1 MQLDEIKQH
10 ITSLDAADLD
20 KYYQRFSGEQGNGD
34 LEKFIHY
41 LYASGKISKSELKE
55 VVSLS
60 MVELSGVDNLKT
72 LKIHSSGQTHDAKPV
87 PEQNDNYP
95 IVESIDAGAM
105 GEISI
110 ARDKELGRNVAYKQ
124 IHMEIAT
131 DPNLVGRFYQEA
143 QIIAQLDHPNIVPIY
158 CMQISSGRVGY
169 IMKLIQG
176 ETLKEIIGEARKQ
189 IDDTGTIDEAHSL
202 PILLDHFLKIC
213 DAIHYAHRKGV
224 IHRDLKPV
232 NVMVGKFH
240 EVYVMDWGIS
250 KLITA
255 DKIVGG
261 EKTRKI
267 SYTKGGDSA
276 YEATEKGQILG
287 TPNYMSPEQACGMV
301 DTLDHKSDQF
311 SLGLIL
317 YELVTLEKA
326 IRGGSLLEIM
336 ENATRGQISPMQHY
350 SKKYK
355 VPAELA
361 AIIRKAT
368 SLEPE
373 QRFASVDELARDIR
387 HYIRGEPIV
396 ARKENLLRRAARSI
410 SNHIPLVLFTMFL
423 VVIASLVTAAL
434 SLYRPGL
441 FNTGP

>member
-1 MQLDEIKQH
+1 MQLDELKQH
-10 ITSLDAADLD
+10 ITSLDAAALD
-20 KYYQRFSGEQGNGD
+20 EYYSQFTDEQGSGD

-41 LYASGKISKSELKE
+41 LYAAGKITKSELKE
-55 VVSLS
+55 ASSLS

-72 LKIHSSGQTHDAKPV
+72 LKIQGSGKTYEAKH
-87 PEQNDNYP
+87 EQELNDNYP

-131 DPNLVGRFYQEA
+131 DSNLVGRFYQEA

-158 CMQISSGRVGY
+158 CMRTSGGRIGY

-176 ETLKEIIGEARKQ
+176 ETLKDIIGEARKQ
-189 IDDTGTIDEAHSL
+189 IDETGTTDETHSL

-224 IHRDLKPV
+224 VHRDLKPV
-232 NVMVGKFH
+232 NIMVGKFH

-250 KLITA
+250 KLIKA
-255 DKIVGG
+255 DKIVEG

-267 SYTKGGDSA
+267 SYTRGGDSA

-301 DTLDHKSDQF
+301 DSLDHRSDQF

-336 ENATRGQISPMQHY
+336 EKATRGEIGPIRHY

-355 VPAELA
+355 IPPELA

-373 QRFASVDELARDIR
+373 QRYASVDEFARDIR
-387 HYIRGEPIV
+387 HFNRGETIV
-396 ARKENLLRRAARSI
+396 ARKENLFRRAIRGI
-410 SNHIPLVLFTMFL
+410 SNHILLVLFVILL
-423 VVIASLVTAAL
+423 VVIAG
-434 SLYRPGL
+434 LYQMGL
-441 FNTGP
+441 FNTSP